1 MRILFVSLLTTV
13 LLAFQPDTAL
23 LRRVYEDQVARCERE
38 FGPGDPRT
46 AQAARDLA
54 FFLKGAGKDKDA
66 AAAFSKALRIDQ
78 ANLGADARQSL
89 AGLIALASVSP
100 PVEAETLLR
109 RALASPSMNSQLAV
123 PALSTLGDLR
133 FAAGDRKGAAASWR
147 LAIQHAELVNGKE
160 SDAVA
165 KILYSLSR
173 IVDANEAVDLLARAK
188 NIALQTWGERHPETA
203 TCEINLANALLKAGR
218 KAEAAEQA
226 RQGLASFEASL
237 GPRHPRVAVA
247 LTTLA
252 EVMRA
257 QGNAREAVA
266 LYRRA
271 LEIDTQSLGEKDPQT
286 LSDASS
292 LTALLRA
299 TRK

>member
-1 MRILFVSLLTTV
+1 
-13 LLAFQPDTAL
+13 
-23 LRRVYEDQVARCERE
+23 LRKVYEDRVARCERE

-46 AQAARDLA
+46 AQAARDLG
-54 FFLKGAGKDKDA
+54 FFLKGGGNNRDA

-78 ANLGADARQSL
+78 ANLGPDARQAL
-89 AGLIALASVSP
+89 AGFIALASVSP
-100 PVEAETLLR
+100 PAEAETLLR

-147 LAIQHAELVNGKE
+147 LAIQHAELVNGKQ
-160 SDAVA
+160 SDALA
-165 KILYSLSR
+165 KILYSLSQV
-173 IVDANEAVDLLARAK
+173 VDANQAVELLERAT
-188 NIALQTWGERHPETA
+188 NIARQTWGERHPETA
-203 TCEINLANALLKAGR
+203 TCEINLASALLKAGR
-218 KAEAAEQA
+218 KSDAAERA
-226 RQGLASFEASL
+226 RQGLAGFEASL

-252 EVMRA
+252 QA
-257 QGNAREAVA
+257 TLSTQEAIA
-266 LYRRA
+266 LYKRA
-271 LEIDTQSLGEKDPQT
+271 LEIDTQSLGEKDPRT

-292 LTALLRA
+292 LNALLRA